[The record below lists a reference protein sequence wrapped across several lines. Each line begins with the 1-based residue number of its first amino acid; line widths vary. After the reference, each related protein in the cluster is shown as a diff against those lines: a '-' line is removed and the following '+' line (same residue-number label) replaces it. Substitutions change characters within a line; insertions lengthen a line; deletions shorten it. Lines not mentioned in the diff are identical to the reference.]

1 MTPRNPACVRILEN
15 LERVIF
21 GKSDTLGLVLVALLA
36 EGHLLLEDVPGVGK
50 TTLARALA
58 RSLELE
64 FKRIQFT
71 PDLMP
76 ADIVGSSLL
85 RPAEGTFAFQP
96 GPVFTHVLL
105 ADEIN
110 RASPRTQSALLEA
123 MSERQ
128 VTMDGVTRPLPRPF
142 FVLATQNPVEA
153 HGTYPLPEAQLD
165 RFFMRLRLGYPAEAQ
180 ELDMLYGQQTHH
192 PLELLTQVATA
203 EALRGLQ
210 AAARAVTVERSVA
223 RYVVRLAQAT
233 REHGDLALGA
243 SPRGTLALF
252 HGAQALAFLAGR
264 TYSSPDDVQRL
275 IEPVLAHRLELRPQ
289 ARYAGRTPAQVLD
302 EIVDRVPVPT

>member
-1 MTPRNPACVRILEN
+1 MIVRQPACQSILAN
-15 LERVIF
+15 LERVIY
-21 GKSDTLGLVLVALLA
+21 GKTEALSLVLVALLA

-50 TTLARALA
+50 TTLARTLA

-85 RPAEGTFAFQP
+85 RPVDGTFSFSP
-96 GPVFTHVLL
+96 GPVFTNVLL
-105 ADEIN
+105 ADEVN

-128 VTMDGVTRPLPRPF
+128 VTTDGVTRLLPRPF
-142 FVLATQNPVEA
+142 FVLATQNPIEA
-153 HGTYPLPEAQLD
+153 QGTYPLPEAQLD
-165 RFFMRLRLGYPAEAQ
+165 RFFLRLRLGYPAAAQ
-180 ELDMLYGQQTHH
+180 ELSMLYSQSGQH
-192 PLELLTQVATA
+192 PLDDLAPVTTGD
-203 EALRGLQ
+203 ALRALQ
-210 AAARAVTVERSVA
+210 AEVRAVRVERSVGE
-223 RYVVRLAQAT
+223 YVVRLTQAT
-233 REHGDLALGA
+233 REHPDLALGA

-252 HGAQALAFLAGR
+252 HGAQSVAFLVGR
-264 TYSSPDDVQRL
+264 DFVRPDDVQRL
-275 IEPVLAHRLELRPQ
+275 VEPVLSHRLELRAQ

-302 EIVDRVPVPT
+302 EIVARVPVPT

>member
-1 MTPRNPACVRILEN
+1 MMQRNPACVRILEN
-15 LERVIF
+15 LERVIY
-21 GKSDTLGLVLVALLA
+21 GKSDTLGLLLVALLA

-85 RPAEGTFAFQP
+85 RPAEGTFTFQP

-128 VTMDGVTRPLPRPF
+128 VTTDGVTRPLARPF
-142 FVLATQNPVEA
+142 FVLATQNPIEA

-180 ELDMLYGQQTHH
+180 ELDMLYGQQTQH
-192 PLELLTQVATA
+192 PLESLTPVASA
-203 EALRGLQ
+203 DALRDLQ

-233 REHGDLALGA
+233 REHPDLALGA

-264 TYSSPDDVQRL
+264 TYSTPDDVQRL
-275 IEPVLAHRLELRPQ
+275 AEPVLAHRLELRPQ

-302 EIVDRVPVPT
+302 EIVGRVPVPT

>member
-1 MTPRNPACVRILEN
+1 MIVRQPACLQILAN
-15 LERVIF
+15 LEKVIY
-21 GKSDTLGLVLVALLA
+21 GKTEALSLVLVALLA

-85 RPAEGTFAFQP
+85 RPVDGTFSFSP
-96 GPVFTHVLL
+96 GPVFTNVLL
-105 ADEIN
+105 ADEVN

-128 VTMDGVTRPLPRPF
+128 VTTDGVTRALPRPF
-142 FVLATQNPVEA
+142 FVLATQNPIEA
-153 HGTYPLPEAQLD
+153 QGTYPLPEAQLD
-165 RFFMRLRLGYPAEAQ
+165 RFFLRLRLGYPAAAQ
-180 ELDMLYGQQTHH
+180 ELAMLYSQAGHH
-192 PLELLTQVATA
+192 PLDALAPVTTGD
-203 EALRGLQ
+203 ALRALQ
-210 AAARAVTVERSVA
+210 AEVRAVRVERAVGE
-223 RYVVRLAQAT
+223 YVVRLTQAT
-233 REHGDLALGA
+233 REHPDLALGA

-252 HGAQALAFLAGR
+252 HGAQSVAFLVGR
-264 TYSSPDDVQRL
+264 DFVRPDDVQRL
-275 IEPVLAHRLELRPQ
+275 VEPVLSHRLELRAQ

-302 EIVDRVPVPT
+302 EIVARVPVPT

>member
-15 LERVIF
+15 LERVIY
-21 GKSDTLGLVLVALLA
+21 GKSETLGLVLVALLA

-76 ADIVGSSLL
+76 ADILGSSVL
-85 RPAEGTFAFQP
+85 RPAEGTFAFQA

-128 VTMDGVTRPLPRPF
+128 VTTDGVTRPLARPF
-142 FVLATQNPVEA
+142 FVLATQNPIEA
-153 HGTYPLPEAQLD
+153 QGTYPLPEAQLD
-165 RFFMRLRLGYPAEAQ
+165 RFFMRLRLGYPAVEQ
-180 ELDMLYGQQTHH
+180 ELDMLYGQQARH
-192 PLELLTQVATA
+192 PLDDLTPVASA
-203 EALRGLQ
+203 EALRALQ
-210 AAARAVTVERSVA
+210 TAVREVTVSRTVG

-264 TYSSPDDVQRL
+264 AYVTPDDVQRL
-275 IEPVLAHRLELRPQ
+275 TEPVLAHRLELRPQ

-302 EIVDRVPVPT
+302 EIVGRVPVPT